1 MKQDFSR
8 AFLIFGAT
16 ALLCASPLHAAEKAK
31 QDELPVEVNADS
43 LEVLQND
50 EKAIFRGNVI
60 AVQGDMRLKSD
71 VMTVH
76 YRKKD
81 EATKEAEAKPAEA
94 AATPSDATPM
104 DATKANTITKLETE
118 GNVVLS
124 TPEESASGT
133 SGLYDVQTKKIYLNG
148 DVVLTREQNIL
159 KGEKLVYD
167 LTTGHSTLDGAV
179 SATDGKPARVRGLFI
194 PNNTGSK

>member
-1 MKQDFSR
+1 MKQNFSR

-16 ALLCASPLHAAEKAK
+16 ALLCASQPHAAEKAK

-50 EKAIFRGNVI
+50 QKAIFRGNVI

-71 VMTVH
+71 MMIVH

-81 EATKEAEAKPAEA
+81 EAAKEAEAKPVEA
-94 AATPSDATPM
+94 SATPA

-124 TPEESASGT
+124 TPEESASGKT
-133 SGLYDVQTKKIYLNG
+133 GLYDVETKKIYLNG